1 MDQSQAQV
9 ADNVEASRFEITVD
23 GAIAGFAVYRLNG
36 PAISFT
42 HTEIDPAFEGRGLG
56 STLVGAAL
64 DAARDAGLSVL
75 PFCPFVQR
83 YITRHPEYL
92 DLVAADQRA
101 RFSLDGVGG
110 EGSK

>member
-1 MDQSQAQV
+1 MQQSEPQV
-9 ADNVEASRFEITVD
+9 ADNPEASRFEITVD
-23 GAIAGFAVYRLNG
+23 GALAGFADYRLKG

-56 STLVGAAL
+56 STLVRAAL
-64 DAARDAGLSVL
+64 DAARDAGLEVL

-83 YITRHPEYL
+83 YIARHPEYL
-92 DLVAADQRA
+92 DLVPADRRA
-101 RFSLDGVGG
+101 RFSLDGG